1 MATPQRAIQD
11 RLRANLAAVR
21 DEIARACGR
30 TGRDPAGVR
39 LVAVTK
45 YAAPEVAAELAA
57 LGVADLGENR
67 VQQLVRRAEWFEA
80 RAAAAGEAHP
90 ARPRWHMIGHLQRNK
105 VKTLLR
111 CCRVIHA
118 LDSVRLIEEIQAQ
131 AARANVQVEGL
142 IELNLAGDPSK
153 TGAPPEQVRT
163 LVQAAAGCANLRLT
177 GLMTMAPYFDD
188 PEQARPCF
196 SRLRETLRELRD
208 TGLVSAGCDQLSMG
222 MSNDF
227 AVAVEEGA
235 TIVRIGSR
243 LFEGIERSPEGAP
256 GDGDRLQHR
265 PES

>member
-1 MATPQRAIQD
+1 MTTPERAIQD

-45 YAAPEVAAELAA
+45 YASPEVAAELAA

-67 VQQLVRRAEWFEA
+67 VQQLVRRAEWFAE
-80 RAAAAGEAHP
+80 RASAGGEANQP
-90 ARPRWHMIGHLQRNK
+90 RPRWHMIGHLQRNK
-105 VKTLLR
+105 VKPLLR
-111 CCRVIHA
+111 FCRVIHA
-118 LDSVRLIEEIQAQ
+118 LDSVRLIQEIQAQ
-131 AARANVQVEGL
+131 AARADVPVEGL

-153 TGAPPEQVRT
+153 TGAPPEQIRA
-163 LVQAAAGCANLRLT
+163 LVQAAAGCANLRLA
-177 GLMTMAPYFDD
+177 GLMTMAPYLDD
-188 PEQARPCF
+188 PEQTRPYF
-196 SRLRETLRELRD
+196 SRLRETLRALREE
-208 TGLVSAGCDQLSMG
+208 GLAPADCSQLSMG

-243 LFEGIERSPEGAP
+243 LFEGIEPPPEDVSA
-256 GDGDRLQHR
+256 
-265 PES
+265 